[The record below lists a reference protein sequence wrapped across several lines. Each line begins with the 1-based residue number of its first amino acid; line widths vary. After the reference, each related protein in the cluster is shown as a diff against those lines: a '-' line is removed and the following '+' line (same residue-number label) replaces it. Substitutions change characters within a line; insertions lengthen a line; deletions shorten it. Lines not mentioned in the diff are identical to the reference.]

1 MHFSSVKEEALLLND
16 LLLDK
21 VGIVVHV
28 FIVDSVMILALHG
41 FPDTSHH

>member
-21 VGIVVHV
+21 VGIVVQ
-28 FIVDSVMILALHG
+28 ILIIDSVMILVLHG